1 MKYRF
6 KKVITDASTMLG
18 FIREI
23 SQEYYSIYG
32 KEKLMSSLILDYTY
46 NIYETEDYEFIAIDI
61 DNRRIAE
68 YKRCKG

>member
-6 KKVITDASTMLG
+6 KKTITDASTMLG

-23 SQEYYSIYG
+23 SQEYYNIYG
-32 KEKLMSSLILDYTY
+32 KEELMSSLILDYTY

-68 YKRCKG
+68 YKAV